1 MKTWLGAVLAIAFV
15 APAWADLADLIQR
28 YDATNWQQSDEKAKL
43 SELEGQLAE
52 LEAMTETSEVL
63 MWQGAIGA
71 SIAREKGGAGALG
84 LIKRAKKDL
93 DAALEAEASN
103 HMARAIRG
111 NIFAKAPG
119 WPLSVGSSKKA
130 RADFEAALAAQPD
143 NILALQGYGEFLAEE
158 GETDKAR
165 AQFEKALTL
174 APRAGRE
181 MADKARQDQIR
192 GLLDAL

>member
-1 MKTWLGAVLAIAFV
+1 
-15 APAWADLADLIQR
+15 
-28 YDATNWQQSDEKAKL
+28 
-43 SELEGQLAE
+43 
-52 LEAMTETSEVL
+52 
-63 MWQGAIGA
+63 
-71 SIAREKGGAGALG
+71 
-84 LIKRAKKDL
+84 
-93 DAALEAEASN
+93 
-103 HMARAIRG
+103 MARAIRG

-174 APRAGRE
+174 APRSGRE
-181 MADKARQDQIR
+181 MADKARQDQIQ